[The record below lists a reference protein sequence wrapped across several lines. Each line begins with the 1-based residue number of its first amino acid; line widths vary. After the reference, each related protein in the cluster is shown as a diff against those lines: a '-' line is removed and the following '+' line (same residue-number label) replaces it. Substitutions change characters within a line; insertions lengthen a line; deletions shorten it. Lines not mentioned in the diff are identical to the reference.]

1 MTGNDPL
8 NDPENFDWE
17 GWEDDQIADFERK
30 QRATETVR
38 NRMSWRGV
46 NERGALWGVY
56 QAGRNA
62 YVVEIVQPPADVTL
76 PDRRFVLINGEKV
89 GEAPGIR
96 AAANLAIRHFVDRPS
111 LCAVALLAG
120 ESSRSQVSETSEGEV
135 MLNTRAIDQ
144 DRLDHVLER
153 LAVRRDRVDGDYYH
167 LFNDRWLEAR
177 RWKADLATGSGV
189 LTLDRRNS
197 LLEFERIADP
207 ELGNPPYRIAAADA
221 KGRQRQTFL
230 RIVPGGE
237 GFVVAAI
244 GDTSETAPY
253 SQISEQ
259 SWKTRQAA
267 EQTLHRDAWSIKEPA
282 QQVRRT
288 RK

>member
-1 MTGNDPL
+1 M
-8 NDPENFDWE
+8 
-17 GWEDDQIADFERK
+17 
-30 QRATETVR
+30 
-38 NRMSWRGV
+38 
-46 NERGALWGVY
+46 
-56 QAGRNA
+56 
-62 YVVEIVQPPADVTL
+62 
-76 PDRRFVLINGEKV
+76 LINGEKV

-96 AAANLAIRHFVDRPS
+96 AAANLAIRHFVDRPG
-111 LCAVALLAG
+111 L
-120 ESSRSQVSETSEGEV
+120 SRSRSSPGEPSRSRMSETSEGEV

-207 ELGNPPYRIAAADA
+207 ELSNPPYRIAAADA
-221 KGRQRQTFL
+221 KGRPRQTFL

-259 SWKTRQAA
+259 SWKTREAA
-267 EQTLHRDAWSIKEPA
+267 EQALQRDAWTIKEPA